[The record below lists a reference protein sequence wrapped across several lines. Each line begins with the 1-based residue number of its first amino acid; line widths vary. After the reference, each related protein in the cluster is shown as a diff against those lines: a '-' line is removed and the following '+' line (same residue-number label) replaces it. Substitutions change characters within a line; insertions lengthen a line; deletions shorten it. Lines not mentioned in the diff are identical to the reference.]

1 MFLHRAACLAALAVA
16 LVQAEDASCDT
27 PEEAVTLLQATNLAQ
42 AKSNSRG
49 IPEVA
54 DADVHVDK
62 HDGIK
67 KLSGLL
73 GQQSPDQAAAKEEFK
88 KYDKDES
95 GYLTRDEIVD
105 MLKDN
110 GGDASLEKADA
121 VIAAYDQNGDHKLS
135 FMEFLLALG

>member
-1 MFLHRAACLAALAVA
+1 MAV
-16 LVQAEDASCDT
+16 E
-27 PEEAVTLLQATNLAQ
+27 EEAVTLLQATNLAQ

-73 GQQSPDQAAAKEEFK
+73 GQQSPDQAAAKEQLSSSSVLRSIWEFPK
-88 KYDKDES
+88 IRGTLFWGPIFLETPI
-95 GYLTRDEIVD
+95 LT
-105 MLKDN
+105 N
-110 GGDASLEKADA
+110 
-121 VIAAYDQNGDHKLS
+121 KLNS
-135 FMEFLLALG
+135 RA